1 MYVINEDLKTGNY
14 KSVYLLYGP
23 EGYLVRRYRDK
34 LLSAFCG
41 GSNKKELEDDM
52 NFTAFVGKDFTTE
65 QVIDLAET
73 LPFFADRRVILME
86 DSGLFM
92 KDGDKLAEYLATKP
106 ESTVFL
112 FVENAVDKRSKLYKA
127 AGATG
132 HAAEFRVQDEDTLK
146 RWIVSL
152 VKKENKQITVR
163 AVEALLERTASDM
176 ELLTQELEKLFSY
189 TQEKEAIDLPD
200 VEAVCTTVI
209 GNHIFDMIAAMAS
222 KNQMEALRLYYELLA
237 LREPPMRI
245 LYLIG
250 KQFSQLLTVK
260 DLRNRGYDKRKIAEK
275 TELKPFIVDKYMG
288 QAAKFSTTVLKA
300 AVADCVEFDHAVKS
314 GNMTDRLCVELLL
327 VKYSGVT
334 EKDG

>member
-1 MYVINEDLKTGNY
+1 MYAINEDLKTGKY

-41 GSNKKELEDDM
+41 GSNKKALEDDM
-52 NFTAFVGKDFTTE
+52 NFTAFMGKDFTTE
-65 QVIDLAET
+65 QIIDLAET
-73 LPFFADRRVILME
+73 LPFFADRRVILIE
-86 DSGLFM
+86 DSGLFQ
-92 KDGDKLAEYLATKP
+92 KDGDKLAEYLANKP

-112 FVENAVDKRSKLYKA
+112 FVESSADKRSKLYKA
-127 AGATG
+127 VTGCG

-163 AVEALLERTASDM
+163 AVESLLERTASDM
-176 ELLTQELEKLFSY
+176 ELLSQELEKLFCY
-189 TQEKEAIDLPD
+189 TQDREAIDLPD

-209 GNHIFDMIAAMAS
+209 GNHIFDMISAMAN
-222 KNQMEALRLYYELLA
+222 KNQTEALRLYYELLA

-250 KQFSQLLTVK
+250 RQFSQLLTIK
-260 DLRNRGYDKRKIAEK
+260 DLRNHGYDKRKIADK
-275 TELKPFIVDKYMG
+275 TELKPFIVDKYLV
-288 QAAKFSTTVLKA
+288 QAGKFSVNMLKA
-300 AVADCVEFDHAVKS
+300 ALEDCVEFDEAVKT
-314 GNMTDRLCVELLL
+314 GKMTDRLCVEVLL
-327 VKYSGVT
+327 VKYSSNM
-334 EKDG
+334 EE

>member
-1 MYVINEDLKTGNY
+1 MYAINEDLKTGKY

-41 GSNKKELEDDM
+41 GSNKKALDDDM
-52 NFTAFVGKDFTTE
+52 NFTAFMGKDFTVE

-73 LPFFADRRVILME
+73 LPFFAERRVILIE
-86 DSGLFM
+86 DSGLFQ
-92 KDGDKLAEYLATKP
+92 KDGDKLAEYLDKKP

-112 FVENAVDKRSKLYKA
+112 FVESSADKRSRLYKTV
-127 AGATG
+127 AGLG

-163 AVEALLERTASDM
+163 AVESLLERTASDM
-176 ELLTQELEKLFSY
+176 ELLSQELEKLFCY
-189 TQEKEAIDLPD
+189 TQGKDAIDLPD

-209 GNHIFDMIAAMAS
+209 GNHIFDMISAMAN

-245 LYLIG
+245 LYLMG
-250 KQFSQLLTVK
+250 RQFSQLLTIK

-275 TELKPFIVDKYMG
+275 TELKPFIVDKYLV
-288 QAAKFSTTVLKA
+288 QAGKFKMLTLKA
-300 AVADCVEFDHAVKS
+300 AIEDCVDFDEAVKT
-314 GNMTDRLCVELLL
+314 GKMTDRLCVEVLL
-327 VKYSGVT
+327 VKYSSNLD
-334 EKDG
+334 E

>member
-1 MYVINEDLKTGNY
+1 MYAINEDLKTGKY

-34 LLSAFCG
+34 LLQAFCG
-41 GSNKKELEDDM
+41 NGSKKTLKDDM
-52 NFTAFVGKDFTTE
+52 NFNAFMGKDFTVE
-65 QVIDLAET
+65 QIIDLAET
-73 LPFFADRRVILME
+73 LPFFAERRVILIE

-92 KDGDKLAEYLATKP
+92 KDGDKLADYLTDKP

-112 FVENAVDKRSKLYKA
+112 FVESGADKRSKLYKA
-127 AGATG
+127 VTNVG

-163 AVEALLERTASDM
+163 AVESLLERTASDM
-176 ELLTQELEKLFSY
+176 ELLSQELEKLFCY
-189 TQEKEAIDLPD
+189 VQDKDAIDLPD

-209 GNHIFDMIAAMAS
+209 SNHIFDMIAAMAN

-245 LYLIG
+245 LNLIG
-250 KQFSQLLTVK
+250 RQFTQLLTIK
-260 DLRNRGYDKRKIAEK
+260 DLRNRGFDKRKIVEK
-275 TELKPFIVDKYMG
+275 TEIKPFIVDKYLA
-288 QAAKFSTTVLKA
+288 QAGKFPISTLKEA
-300 AVADCVEFDHAVKS
+300 LEDCVQFDEAVKK
-314 GNMTDRLCVELLL
+314 GNMSDRLCVELLL
-327 VKYSGVT
+327 VKYSGKV
-334 EKDG
+334 EE

>member
-1 MYVINEDLKTGNY
+1 MYAINEDLKTGKY

-41 GSNKKELEDDM
+41 GSNKKALEDDM
-52 NFTAFVGKDFTTE
+52 NFTAFIGKDFTTE
-65 QVIDLAET
+65 QIIDLAET
-73 LPFFADRRVILME
+73 LPFFAERRVILIE
-86 DSGLFM
+86 DSGLFQ
-92 KDGDKLAEYLATKP
+92 KDGDKLAEYLAGKP
-106 ESTVFL
+106 ETTVFL
-112 FVENAVDKRSKLYKA
+112 FVETAADKRSKLYKA
-127 AGATG
+127 VTSVG

-152 VKKENKQITVR
+152 VRKENKQITVR

-176 ELLTQELEKLFSY
+176 ELLSQEIEKLFCY
-189 TQEKEAIDLPD
+189 VQDKDAIDLPD

-209 GNHIFDMIAAMAS
+209 GNHIFDMISAMAN
-222 KNQMEALRLYYELLA
+222 KNQAEALCLYYELLA

-250 KQFSQLLTVK
+250 RQFSQLLTIK

-275 TELKPFIVDKYMG
+275 TELKPFIVEKYLT
-288 QAAKFSTTVLKA
+288 QAGKFSAGMLKA
-300 AVADCVEFDHAVKS
+300 AIEDCVEFDEAVKT
-314 GNMTDRLCVELLL
+314 GKMTDRLCVEVLL
-327 VKYSGVT
+327 VKYSSSV
-334 EKDG
+334 ED